1 MCNKWWLQ
9 PLTLV
14 ATIVEEVKKLAAA
27 FVEEEM
33 SLAATI
39 DDKGAAIDAYKRGV
53 ILESKVWENMR
64 MKWRERGE
72 KELLPWA
79 AALQPLQLRE

>member
-14 ATIVEEVKKLAAA
+14 ATIIEEEKKLAAA

-39 DDKGAAIDAYKRGV
+39 DDKGARGAAIDAYK
-53 ILESKVWENMR
+53 
-64 MKWRERGE
+64 
-72 KELLPWA
+72 
-79 AALQPLQLRE
+79 

>member
-14 ATIVEEVKKLAAA
+14 ATIVEEEKKLAAA

-39 DDKGAAIDAYKRGV
+39 DDKWARGAAIDAYKRGML
-53 ILESKVWENMR
+53 LERVVRSVESM
-64 MKWRERGE
+64 WRE
-72 KELLPWA
+72 
-79 AALQPLQLRE
+79 